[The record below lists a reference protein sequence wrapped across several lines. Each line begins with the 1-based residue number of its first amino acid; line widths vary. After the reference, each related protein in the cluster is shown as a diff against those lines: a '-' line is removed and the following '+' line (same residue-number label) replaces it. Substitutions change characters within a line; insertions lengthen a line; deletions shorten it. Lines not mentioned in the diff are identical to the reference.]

1 MRNGFTRRLGLAA
14 TAVAGAAAIAWA
26 LSPPASV
33 EAQRGPSAT
42 TVAAWVQ
49 SFYDQTRTMS
59 ADFRQRYNHRVYN
72 RIETS
77 NGRVRFKKPGRMR
90 FDYADPNGK
99 VVVTD
104 GDELTVYEP
113 PDAGQSRGQYYQQP
127 MSQAQL
133 PDALS
138 FLTGTGQ
145 LAQDY
150 RFRLLRLDAP
160 GHEVLELRPR
170 RPTASYSRVLLY
182 VDSSEARRGVVDRVV
197 IVDQSNNTNQFDFR
211 NQRFN
216 TNVNDNVFQ
225 YRPPGNARR
234 IRP

>member
-1 MRNGFTRRLGLAA
+1 MRNRFSRRI
-14 TAVAGAAAIAWA
+14 AIAVTAIAGVGA
-26 LSPPASV
+26 LGWGIGRPVSV
-33 EAQRGPSAT
+33 AAQSGPEAT

-49 SFYDQTRTMS
+49 SFYDQTRSMS
-59 ADFRQRYNHRVYN
+59 ADFRQRYNHRVYD
-72 RIETS
+72 REETS
-77 NGRVRFKKPGRMR
+77 HGRVRFKKPGRMR

-104 GDELTVYEP
+104 GEQLTVYEP
-113 PDAGQSRGQYYQQP
+113 PDPGQSRGQYYQQE

-138 FLTGTGQ
+138 FLTGDGQ
-145 LAQDY
+145 LAQRF
-150 RFRLLRLDAP
+150 RFRLLDLQAA

-170 RPTASYSRVLLY
+170 RPTANYSRVLLY
-182 VDSSEARRGVVDRVV
+182 VDSSAQRRGVVDRVV
-197 IVDQSNNTNQFDFR
+197 IVDQSNNTNTFDFR

-216 TNVNDNVFQ
+216 SSVNGSVFR